1 MGTGLQ
7 WIAER
12 ATDPEYVFTT
22 LAHRLDEALL
32 RQAYGL
38 TRKGGAV
45 GVDGETAEEYGKD
58 LDQNLKELH
67 GRLRRREYWAPPVRR
82 AWIPKGKGERRPIGV
97 PTFEDKVVQRAVLL
111 LLEPIY
117 EADFYGFSY
126 GFRRGRKAHDALKA
140 LRDAVM
146 EGGIRWIVDADV
158 EGFFDHLDHGVLQ
171 ELIRKRVNDRGI
183 LRLIGRWLKAGI
195 LEGESFS
202 QADQGTPQGG
212 VISPLL
218 ANIYLHY
225 VLDVW
230 FSEVVHPRMRG
241 RAVLIRFGD
250 DFVVG
255 FEHEDDAR
263 RFLEVLPKRL
273 ARFHLSLHPEKTR
286 LIEFTHDQ
294 GSTFDFLGFTHYWGK
309 SRKGYW
315 VVKRR
320 TSRKRLARFLCDLN
334 RWCRWNRHAPVEW
347 QHEMLCR
354 KLRGHYGYYSV
365 RCNMRSLEQVHER
378 ALVMWRKWLC
388 RRSQKARMGW
398 DRYVSRMERYALPRP
413 RILHAWV

>member
-1 MGTGLQ
+1 MGTQLQ

-12 ATDPEYVFTT
+12 ALDPEYVFTT

-32 RQAYGL
+32 RHAYAL
-38 TRKGGAV
+38 TRKSGAP
-45 GVDGETAEEYGKD
+45 GVDGETAEEYGAD
-58 LDQNLKELH
+58 LDRNLKGLH
-67 GRLRRREYWAPPVRR
+67 ERLRRGQYRAPHVRR
-82 AWIPKGKGERRPIGV
+82 AWIPKAKGERRPIGV

-117 EADFYGFSY
+117 EADFYDFSY
-126 GFRRGRKAHDALKA
+126 GFRRGRRAHDALKA

-146 EGGIRWIVDADV
+146 EGGIRWIVDADI
-158 EGFFDHLDHGVLQ
+158 EGFFDHLDHGTLR
-171 ELIRKRVNDRGI
+171 ELLRKRVNDRGI

-195 LEGESFS
+195 LEGDLLSHP
-202 QADQGTPQGG
+202 DRGTPQGG

-218 ANIYLHY
+218 ANLYLHH

-230 FSEVVHPRMRG
+230 FSEVVRPRLRG

-255 FEHEDDAR
+255 FEFEADAR

-273 ARFHLSLHPEKTR
+273 ARFELSLHPEKTR
-286 LIEFTHDQ
+286 LIEFAPRR
-294 GSTFDFLGFTHYWGK
+294 GATFDFLGFTHYWGK
-309 SRKGYW
+309 SRKGFW

-320 TSRKRLARFLCDLN
+320 TSRKRLARFLRDLN
-334 RWCRWNRHAPVEW
+334 RWCRWNRHAPIEW
-347 QHEMLCR
+347 QYELLCR

-365 RCNMRSLEQVHER
+365 RCNMRSLEVVHDQARET
-378 ALVMWRKWLC
+378 WRKWLC

-398 DRYVSRMERYALPRP
+398 DRYAARMERFVLPPP

>member
-1 MGTGLQ
+1 MGTELQ

-97 PTFEDKVVQRAVLL
+97 PTFEDKLVQRAVLL

-117 EADFYGFSY
+117 EADFYDFSY

-158 EGFFDHLDHGVLQ
+158 EGFFDHLDHGGA
-171 ELIRKRVNDRGI
+171 D
-183 LRLIGRWLKAGI
+183 
-195 LEGESFS
+195 S
-202 QADQGTPQGG
+202 QAGQ
-212 VISPLL
+212 
-218 ANIYLHY
+218 
-225 VLDVW
+225 
-230 FSEVVHPRMRG
+230 
-241 RAVLIRFGD
+241 
-250 DFVVG
+250 
-255 FEHEDDAR
+255 
-263 RFLEVLPKRL
+263 
-273 ARFHLSLHPEKTR
+273 
-286 LIEFTHDQ
+286 
-294 GSTFDFLGFTHYWGK
+294 
-309 SRKGYW
+309 
-315 VVKRR
+315 
-320 TSRKRLARFLCDLN
+320 
-334 RWCRWNRHAPVEW
+334 
-347 QHEMLCR
+347 
-354 KLRGHYGYYSV
+354 
-365 RCNMRSLEQVHER
+365 
-378 ALVMWRKWLC
+378 
-388 RRSQKARMGW
+388 
-398 DRYVSRMERYALPRP
+398 
-413 RILHAWV
+413 

>member
-1 MGTGLQ
+1 MGTELQ

-97 PTFEDKVVQRAVLL
+97 PTFEDKLVQRAVLL

-117 EADFYGFSY
+117 EADFYDFSY

-195 LEGESFS
+195 LEEESFS
-202 QADQGTPQGG
+202 QADRGTPQGG

-225 VLDVW
+225 ILDVW
-230 FSEVVHPRMRG
+230 FSEVVYPRMR
-241 RAVLIRFGD
+241 RRTVLIRFGD
-250 DFVVG
+250 DFIVG
-255 FEHEDDAR
+255 FEHEGDAR

-309 SRKGYW
+309 SRNGYW

-365 RCNMRSLEQVHER
+365 RCNMRSLEQVHDR
-378 ALVMWRKWLC
+378 ALVTWRKWLC

-413 RILHAWV
+413 RILHPWV